1 MQENYQ
7 PVVLQKILLS
17 KSATREE
24 LEDELRKHNPESQS
38 QSMTNT
44 VLTVLQ
50 RKRNNMIRKE
60 GNKFVINS
68 SHELSSVET
77 QELVD
82 ACNKR
87 LAEFENRKH
96 STKSELKRAL
106 YVTNNFPWMLEE
118 FQNIVTAKKRAF
130 YRIGNWN
137 PAGIS
142 SSDYPLHMYLQSK
155 GNVVA
160 VFTINSILNFNEFN
174 KIENKMSYRV
184 TPKPDDVD
192 PPTSAFLE
200 IIETN
205 ILDNQFPIGNLKQ
218 FENKKIVDYHPQ
230 RVGYVIDIGIPT
242 NKNSNDETRFFIA
255 LGPWSNWEHTMNNP
269 PFRWGVNPSSAS
281 NVGVFN
287 ALRPG
292 DVVYYYSNKDSPT
305 PFSKR
310 GFFGVGKVIRKYDED
325 SERYW
330 PDEKLKDE
338 IIYKH
343 RFEIESLKSVRSDA
357 EILPWI
363 DGLPFTKGLNR
374 IANEDL
380 LKKLIDNT
388 EKIWN
393 IKLSESVPNYWKIS
407 PGSEGEDWNNQK
419 NAGVVGIHFFD
430 FGDLSSL
437 DENQLREKIRE
448 AYGSEL
454 TPAKQANTFGQM
466 RNFMRIK
473 EGDVILANKGKSKIL
488 GLGKVVGPYK
498 YRPEMKHP
506 HTYPVE
512 WYDTTE
518 GTIPKQELW
527 MVTILPLKKEEFEEL
542 TKLRIKYLLLRHSLG
557 SVNQWRD
564 DIGKQ
569 YHFGIA
575 PNYTKL
581 IPGSKTIWYD
591 REQGDFN
598 YWGYGEISRIEEESE
613 NNFHAVFDHFNYFN
627 EPKKTNPKTE
637 DVIPKKGLVT
647 TKEKIMNLPGWNIQ
661 NSVLEVTK
669 EIYDEIVSGEKK
681 PETFD
686 DEKLSLLTP
695 TEIKTGYAK
704 ISDELL
710 IPEEKITEIVTALAS
725 GRHVLLA
732 GPIGTGKTR
741 LAKMIPEIFW
751 SKVGGYY
758 SEDHTATA
766 DWSTQDVIG
775 GIYPKMKD
783 GRPVYDIQNGCVV
796 ETVRKNWENG
806 VNGGRRIFLK
816 DSQKNPPYKGTW
828 LIIDE
833 FNRADID
840 KAFGQLFT
848 ALRTKWLKIPTDAKG
863 ESYKNLKIPE
873 DYRIIGTLN
882 TADKHF
888 LFQLSDALK
897 SRFAYIEV
905 DIPKPE
911 QREKEIYYAM
921 KNALD
926 ELGIAEFDKISL
938 DDKNKRINKDKSKV
952 DFYNRM
958 MQAYYFLDTIR
969 VFKKLGTA
977 ILKLI
982 YQNLIVGTIMTED
995 SKISLDNALT
1005 LNLIPQLEN
1014 LSVTF
1019 VSAINSMHSDKLLTY
1034 LKDAYK
1040 SPNRQSYVESF
1051 EKILDYLQIGNKTIL
1066 LSNFANGNIKIEN
1079 EEIWRPIQTA
1089 YDNKKKGFEFELDQ
1103 IKQSMDDLIKS
1114 MVI

>member
-1 MQENYQ
+1 MVMQENYQ
-7 PVVLQKILLS
+7 PIVLRKLLLS
-17 KSATREE
+17 KGATRPEIEE
-24 LEDELRKHNPESQS
+24 ELRKYNPESTS

-50 RKRNNMIRKE
+50 RERNNVIRKE
-60 GNKFVINS
+60 GDRFVINS
-68 SHELSSVET
+68 SHELSPVET
-77 QELVD
+77 KELVN
-82 ACNKR
+82 ACEKKIE
-87 LAEFENRKH
+87 EFE
-96 STKSELKRAL
+96 L
-106 YVTNNFPWMLEE
+106 
-118 FQNIVTAKKRAF
+118 
-130 YRIGNWN
+130 
-137 PAGIS
+137 
-142 SSDYPLHMYLQSK
+142 
-155 GNVVA
+155 
-160 VFTINSILNFNEFN
+160 
-174 KIENKMSYRV
+174 
-184 TPKPDDVD
+184 
-192 PPTSAFLE
+192 
-200 IIETN
+200 
-205 ILDNQFPIGNLKQ
+205 
-218 FENKKIVDYHPQ
+218 NKK
-230 RVGYVIDIGIPT
+230 PT
-242 NKNSNDETRFFIA
+242 TMFFIA
-255 LGPWSNWEHTMNNP
+255 LGPWSNWEHAINNP

-292 DVVYYYSNKDSPT
+292 DVVFYYANQDKPT

-310 GFFGVGKVIRKYDED
+310 GLFGVGRVTRKYDED

-343 RFEIESLKSVRSDA
+343 RFEIESLKLVQSDS
-357 EILPWI
+357 EMVSWI

-374 IANEDL
+374 IANPDT
-380 LKKLIDNT
+380 LKQLIDNT
-388 EKIWN
+388 QKTWN
-393 IKLSESVPNYWKIS
+393 IDLNSSPTTVNYWKIS
-407 PGSEGEDWNNQK
+407 PGSEGEFWETEK
-419 NAGVVGIHFFD
+419 NAGAIGIHFFD
-430 FGDLSSL
+430 FGDLSQF

-466 RNFMRIK
+466 RDFMKIK

-498 YRPEMKHP
+498 YRPEMKLP
-506 HTYPVE
+506 HTVPVE
-512 WYDTTE
+512 WYDITE
-518 GTIPKQELW
+518 GTIPKQEGW
-527 MVTILPLKKEEFEEL
+527 MVTILPLKKEDFDEL
-542 TKLRIKYLLLRHSLG
+542 TKQRIKYLLLRHSAS

-564 DIGKQ
+564 DIGKK
-569 YHFGIA
+569 YHFGVA

-581 IPGSKTIWYD
+581 IPGSKTIWFD
-591 REQGDFN
+591 RERSDDS
-598 YWGYGEISRIEEESE
+598 YWGYGEVSRIEEDSE

-627 EPKKTNPKTE
+627 DPKKSNPKTE
-637 DVIPKKGLVT
+637 EVLPKKGSIHV
-647 TKEKIMNLPGWNIQ
+647 KEKIMNLPGWNVQ
-661 NSVLEVTK
+661 NSILEITK
-669 EIYDEIVSGEKK
+669 DIYDEIIDGEEKS
-681 PETFD
+681 ETFT

-695 TEIKTGYAK
+695 AEIKSGYAK
-704 ISDELL
+704 ISEELL
-710 IPEEKITEIVTALAS
+710 IPEEKISEIVIALAS

-751 SKVGGYY
+751 DKVGGYY

-775 GIYPKMKD
+775 GIYPKMDD
-783 GRPVYDIQNGCVV
+783 GKPVYDIQNGCVV
-796 ETVRKNWENG
+796 DTVRKNWENG
-806 VNGGRRIFLK
+806 TDGGQRILLK
-816 DSQKNPPYKGTW
+816 EPQKNPPYKGTW

-848 ALRTKWLKIPTDAKG
+848 ALRTRELKIPTDMKG
-863 ESYKNLKIPE
+863 VSYKNLKIPE

-911 QREKEIYYAM
+911 QMEKEIYYAI

-926 ELGIAEFDKISL
+926 ELGINGFNKIIL
-938 DDKNKRINKDKSKV
+938 DDTNKKINKEKSEE
-952 DFYNRM
+952 DFYNRV
-958 MQAYYFLDTIR
+958 MQAYYFLDTVR

-982 YQNLIVGTIMTED
+982 FQNLIVGTTMTEN
-995 SKISLDNALT
+995 SKTSLDNALT
-1005 LNLIPQLEN
+1005 SNLIPQLEN
-1014 LSVTF
+1014 ISITF
-1019 VSAINSMHSDKLLTY
+1019 VSAINSIHSDKLLTY

-1040 SPNRQSYVESF
+1040 SPNRQSYVEAF
-1051 EKILDYLQIGNKTIL
+1051 EKILDYLQIKNKNL
-1066 LSNFANGNIKIEN
+1066 VSDFANGNIKN
-1079 EEIWRPIQTA
+1079 EESWISIQTA
-1089 YDNKKKGFEFELDQ
+1089 YDSKKKDFEINLEQ

>member
-1 MQENYQ
+1 MVMQENYQ
-7 PVVLQKILLS
+7 PVVLRKLLLS
-17 KSATREE
+17 KGATRPEIEE
-24 LEDELRKHNPESQS
+24 ELRKYNPESTS

-50 RKRNNMIRKE
+50 RERNNVIRKE
-60 GNKFVINS
+60 DDRFVINS
-68 SHELSSVET
+68 SHELSPVEIE
-77 QELVD
+77 ELVNT
-82 ACNKR
+82 CEKKIE
-87 LAEFENRKH
+87 EFE
-96 STKSELKRAL
+96 L
-106 YVTNNFPWMLEE
+106 
-118 FQNIVTAKKRAF
+118 
-130 YRIGNWN
+130 
-137 PAGIS
+137 
-142 SSDYPLHMYLQSK
+142 
-155 GNVVA
+155 
-160 VFTINSILNFNEFN
+160 
-174 KIENKMSYRV
+174 
-184 TPKPDDVD
+184 
-192 PPTSAFLE
+192 
-200 IIETN
+200 
-205 ILDNQFPIGNLKQ
+205 
-218 FENKKIVDYHPQ
+218 NKKPA
-230 RVGYVIDIGIPT
+230 
-242 NKNSNDETRFFIA
+242 TRFFIA
-255 LGPWSNWEHTMNNP
+255 LGPWSNWEHAINNP

-287 ALRPG
+287 ALRTG
-292 DVVYYYSNKDSPT
+292 DVVFYYANQDKPT

-310 GFFGVGKVIRKYDED
+310 GLFGVGRVTRKYDED

-343 RFEIESLKSVRSDA
+343 RFEIESLKLVQSDS
-357 EILPWI
+357 EMVSWI

-374 IANEDL
+374 IANPDT
-380 LKKLIDNT
+380 LKQLIDNT
-388 EKIWN
+388 EKTWN
-393 IKLSESVPNYWKIS
+393 IDLNSSPTTTNYWKIS
-407 PGSEGEDWNNQK
+407 PGSEGELWETEK
-419 NAGVVGIHFFD
+419 NAGVIGIHFFD
-430 FGDLSSL
+430 FGDLSQL

-448 AYGSEL
+448 AYGAEL

-466 RNFMRIK
+466 RDFMKIK

-488 GLGKVVGPYK
+488 GLGRVVGPYK

-506 HTYPVE
+506 HTFPVD

-518 GTIPKQELW
+518 GAISKQEGW
-527 MVTILPLKKEEFEEL
+527 MITIIQLKKEDFDEL
-542 TKLRIKYLLLRHSLG
+542 TKQRIKYLLLRHSTS

-564 DIGKQ
+564 DIGKK
-569 YHFGIA
+569 YHFGVA

-581 IPGSKTIWYD
+581 IPGSKTIWFD
-591 REQGDFN
+591 RERSDDS
-598 YWGYGEISRIEEESE
+598 YWGYGDVSRIEKDSE
-613 NNFHAVFDHFNYFN
+613 NNFHAVFDYFNYFN
-627 EPKKTNPKTE
+627 DPKKSNPKTE
-637 DVIPKKGLVT
+637 EVLPKKGSVHV
-647 TKEKIMNLPGWNIQ
+647 KEKLMNLPGWNVQ
-661 NSVLEVTK
+661 NSILEITK
-669 EIYDEIVSGEKK
+669 DIYDEIIDGEEK
-681 PETFD
+681 PEIFA

-695 TEIKTGYAK
+695 AEIKSGYAK
-704 ISDELL
+704 ISEELL
-710 IPEEKITEIVTALAS
+710 IPEEKITEIVIALAS

-751 SKVGGYY
+751 DKVGGYY

-775 GIYPKMKD
+775 GIYPKMDD
-783 GRPVYDIQNGCVV
+783 GKPVYDIQNGCVV
-796 ETVRKNWENG
+796 DTVRKNWENG
-806 VNGGRRIFLK
+806 TDGGQRILLK
-816 DSQKNPPYKGTW
+816 EPQKNPPYKGTW

-848 ALRTKWLKIPTDAKG
+848 ALRTRELKIPTDMKG
-863 ESYKNLKIPE
+863 VSYKNLKIPE

-911 QREKEIYYAM
+911 QREKEIYYAI

-926 ELGIAEFDKISL
+926 ELGIDGFNKITL
-938 DDKNKRINKDKSKV
+938 DDTNKKINKEKSEE
-952 DFYNRM
+952 DFYNRV
-958 MQAYYFLDTIR
+958 MQAYYFLDTVR

-982 YQNLIVGTIMTED
+982 FQNLVVGTIMTEN
-995 SKISLDNALT
+995 SKTSLDNALT
-1005 LNLIPQLEN
+1005 SNLIPQLEN
-1014 LSVTF
+1014 ISITF
-1019 VSAINSMHSDKLLTY
+1019 VSAINSIHSDNLLTY

-1040 SPNRQSYVESF
+1040 SPNRQSYVEAF
-1051 EKILDYLQIGNKTIL
+1051 EKILDYLQIKNKNL
-1066 LSNFANGNIKIEN
+1066 VSDFANGNIKN
-1079 EEIWRPIQTA
+1079 EESWISIQTA
-1089 YDNKKKGFEFELDQ
+1089 YDSKKKDFEINLEQ